1 MKAFGF
7 ALAAAALAGGS
18 AQAQLADPASQARLQ
33 SMPAP
38 EAKAFARIPAPFER
52 AYVVNEG
59 EHPFTGLF
67 DGWRSDPRL
76 AAGINLNRYLA
87 LEMGYRERKDRGFHA
102 IDPRDPL
109 DTTGALGTKGFH
121 SYFSVKA
128 TAPITDKLSAYG
140 NLGIAY
146 SERRGADALGKNEP
160 NTDIG
165 PYARLGAQYKLND
178 KASVTVESQNFG
190 NTSQKWG
197 NDTNANG
204 VNAKLKLGF

>member
-1 MKAFGF
+1 MNALHFV
-7 ALAAAALAGGS
+7 LAAAVLAGGS
-18 AQAQLADPASQARLQ
+18 AKAQLAEPASRARLQ
-33 SMPAP
+33 VQPSPA
-38 EAKAFARIPAPFER
+38 ATAFARLPAPFEP
-52 AYVVNEG
+52 AYLVNEG

-76 AAGINLNRYLA
+76 VAGINLNRYLA
-87 LEMGYRERKDRGFHA
+87 LEMGYRERQDRGFHA
-102 IDPRDPL
+102 VDPRDPL

-121 SYFSVKA
+121 TYFSVKA
-128 TAPITDKLSAYG
+128 TAPITDKLSTYG

-160 NTDIG
+160 NADIG

-190 NTSQKWG
+190 NASQKWG
-197 NDTNANG
+197 KDTNASG